1 MLCKKV
7 KMKTYKN
14 QEIKDGEYSLHDANI
29 IDIYMDGDDL
39 ILVTS
44 SGYVDLRENKQ
55 VDGNI
60 RIKDISL
67 EDSYVYLMEYK
78 KVLCGNPGKFI
89 GEKMRL
95 KKFLKKFKK
104 SQDHIDIIDEYH
116 AYMTLS
122 LGGFFTHKEK
132 IKEIKLDLFYRG
144 DLLYELIE

>member
-78 KVLCGNPGKFI
+78 KSFMWQSWEV
-89 GEKMRL
+89 
-95 KKFLKKFKK
+95 
-104 SQDHIDIIDEYH
+104 
-116 AYMTLS
+116 
-122 LGGFFTHKEK
+122 
-132 IKEIKLDLFYRG
+132 YRRKN
-144 DLLYELIE
+144 ET